1 MTREPDPSATCFSVR
16 DYDLGATLDSGQAF
30 RWTTRD
36 GGWEGVVAGRWVR
49 LRQGREG
56 IEAMTM
62 GAPGDWEW
70 LRHYLQPDEDLKRIL
85 DTFPADPPL
94 REAVAACRGLRL
106 LRQDPWECLASFL
119 LSSTKQIV
127 QIRQIV
133 ELLCQRFGDPV
144 AAPAGAGTA
153 RAFPTAERL
162 ADAGEDA
169 LRACRMGFRARY
181 LGRTA
186 KAVATGAIDLRAI
199 SRLPLAEARGRLM
212 ELDGVGRKIADCVL
226 LFAFGFFEAFPVD
239 VWVMR
244 VLEESYFRG
253 RRPGRARLM
262 AFSESHFGPFGGYA
276 QQYLF
281 HDARRKAGRVASAGG
296 DLASSPGDVL
306 GSVVHPGRF
315 RPTARA

>member
-1 MTREPDPSATCFSVR
+1 MRPELVSAVTCFPVR
-16 DYDLGATLDSGQAF
+16 NYDLAATLDSGQAF
-30 RWTTRD
+30 RWTARD

-49 LRQGREG
+49 LSQVAEG
-56 IEAMTM
+56 IEARTV

-70 LRHYLQPDEDLKRIL
+70 LRFYLQLEEDLDRIIG
-85 DTFPADPPL
+85 TFPPDPPL
-94 REAVAACRGLRL
+94 AEAVAACRGLRL

-133 ELLCQRFGDPV
+133 ELLCQRFGEPLS
-144 AAPAGAGTA
+144 APAGCGKVHS
-153 RAFPTAERL
+153 FPSAARL
-162 ADAGEDA
+162 AEAGESA

-181 LGRTA
+181 LVRTA
-186 KAVATGAIDLRAI
+186 AAVATGAIDLPAMA
-199 SRLPLAEARGRLM
+199 RLPLAEARGRLM

-253 RRPGRARLM
+253 RRPIAARLL
-262 AFSESHFGPFGGYA
+262 AFSETHFGPYGGYA

-281 HDARRKAGRVASAGG
+281 HHARWKAGRVASAGS
-296 DLASSPGDVL
+296 DLAS
-306 GSVVHPGRF
+306 
-315 RPTARA
+315 